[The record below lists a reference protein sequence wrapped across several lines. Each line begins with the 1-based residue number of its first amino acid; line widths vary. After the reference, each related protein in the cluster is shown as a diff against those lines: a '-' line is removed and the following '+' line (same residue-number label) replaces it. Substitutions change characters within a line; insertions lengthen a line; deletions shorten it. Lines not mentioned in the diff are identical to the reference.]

1 MPGVVELAGLVEPRG
16 LDARVSGDDLADPRL
31 RVDERQIVF
40 LGHRAHS
47 AGILVFPAAHGD
59 RRHQHDLGARLLRL
73 GGHGA
78 NMPGE
83 RGGVAFRKIPVS
95 VIQVR
100 SQEEDVRRILAHHR
114 SVVLV
119 LCLAVRPPCPA
130 ATKNLARCRS
140 RSVALSPVTYSQRT
154 RSSSSCT
161 MFLAI
166 R

>member
-16 LDARVSGDDLADPRL
+16 LDARVSGDDLANPRL

-119 LCLAVRPPCPA
+119 HLLG
-130 ATKNLARCRS
+130 S
-140 RSVALSPVTYSQRT
+140 
-154 RSSSSCT
+154 
-161 MFLAI
+161 
-166 R
+166 